1 MKVDKDT
8 LVKHRFWVGLG
19 AFTLLWLIIL
29 MVALF
34 SAGSKAAENALK
46 VKKQKDDVVNQKDIK
61 NERFTSLVTE
71 KKEELQKQKNQVWKE
86 AWKGQATM
94 MFWPHPQRNP
104 GVWERLEREG
114 YFSEEIDP
122 NDRSDYKQPGV
133 YDSQLPV
140 DGENGLRYALWP
152 VQAKG
157 GDWNLLIR
165 RATFDPHNIP
175 TNEEVWYAQEDLWV
189 QRELLG
195 IVKDALESARWFENV
210 ANFKRVEIPKAEQE
224 QPAAPAAGGTPG
236 AEEAKKPVAQRQRF
250 RNPHWQLD
258 LVTEQGEKDLTA
270 STQTT
275 LKYLDP
281 ERAGKPVAGLSLLVG
296 QRMEPTPKA
305 QLLAFEGKPDGKGL
319 LSLKA
324 AVPLPGFS
332 SDFDGLPF
340 VVTLAGDKD
349 DPPPAAPTQRFRFRN
364 PDWELEL
371 ILEKAPDGQYV
382 VSGKSKLKN
391 VNVSKRTLAL
401 NLAKFTVLC
410 GGREVTEITIN
421 EDWLPAGSTAEIKQ
435 ASRPFVYD
443 AGKQIDVRQ
452 DFTWATSPIKRV
464 DAIEFPG
471 GVSFNSHRT
480 ANLALKPAAQ
490 FPLPKAE
497 EAAAPAGPAGGGPMG
512 GMAGGPKGEM
522 GRGAATDTS
531 KTPNG
536 LIRDRYISVTDQV
549 RHMPVAL
556 DLIVDQAHMQDV
568 LTAVVNS
575 RLRIQITQV
584 QWRRIRG
591 VKSTGDEA
599 GPGMAGGMAPPGVG
613 GLSGPPSGFGSP
625 GTPGAPGSFGGPP
638 TGGGRY
644 GSGGMSPGPMGGSSG
659 GPLTGGSGG
668 GGLRSPGGSSPG
680 SSGGLPPIGGSS
692 PGGRGPGTP
701 SVGAGD
707 DSDPNLVELAVYGI
721 AALYERYPPKPK
733 ADAAAAAPGGA
744 APAVPNQPAK

>member
-1 MKVDKDT
+1 MKVDKDA

-34 SAGSKAAENALK
+34 SAGSKAAENATKL
-46 VKKQKDDVVNQKDIK
+46 KKQKDDVTNQKDIK
-61 NERFTSLVTE
+61 NEKFTSLVTE
-71 KKEELQKQKNQVWKE
+71 KKQELEKQKDQVWKQ
-86 AWKGQATM
+86 AWLGQTNM
-94 MFWPHPQRNP
+94 MFWPHPQRRP
-104 GVWERLEREG
+104 EVWERLEREG
-114 YFSEEIDP
+114 YFGEEIAP
-122 NDRSDYKQPGV
+122 GERSDYKNDGV

-140 DGENGLRYALWP
+140 QGEGGLRDALWP

-175 TNEEVWYAQEDLWV
+175 TNEEMWLAQEDLWV

-224 QPAAPAAGGTPG
+224 QPAAPATGGTPSG
-236 AEEAKKPVAQRQRF
+236 AEEAKKPVVQRQRF
-250 RNPHWQLD
+250 RNPQWQLD
-258 LVTEQGEKDLTA
+258 LVTEQGEKGLTA
-270 STQTT
+270 TTQTT
-275 LKYLDP
+275 LKCLDP
-281 ERAGKPVAGLSLLVG
+281 ERAAKPVAGLSLLVG
-296 QRMEPTPKA
+296 QLMEPTPKA

-319 LSLKA
+319 LTLKA

-332 SDFDGLPF
+332 ADFERLPF

-349 DPPPAAPTQRFRFRN
+349 DPPPAAPTQRFRFRS
-364 PDWELEL
+364 PDWEMEL
-371 ILEKAPDGQYV
+371 ILERAPDGQYV

-410 GGREVTEITIN
+410 GGREVTEITIP

-443 AGKQIDVRQ
+443 AGKPIAVRQ

-471 GVSFNSHRT
+471 SASYNSHRT

-497 EAAAPAGPAGGGPMG
+497 EAAAPAGQAGAMG

-522 GRGAATDTS
+522 GRGGATDVS

-536 LIRDRYISVTDQV
+536 LIRERYISVTDQV

-599 GPGMAGGMAPPGVG
+599 GPGTAGGMAPPGVPG
-613 GLSGPPSGFGSP
+613 GLGGPPSGFGGPP

-638 TGGGRY
+638 TGSGRY
-644 GSGGMSPGPMGGSSG
+644 GGGMSPGPGGGSSG
-659 GPLTGGSGG
+659 SGMPPVGGPGV

-680 SSGGLPPIGGSS
+680 SSGGLPPVG

-701 SVGAGD
+701 GVGAGD

-721 AALYERYPPKPK
+721 AALYERYPPKSK
-733 ADAAAAAPGGA
+733 DAAAAAPGAPAANA
-744 APAVPNQPAK
+744 APPAAK